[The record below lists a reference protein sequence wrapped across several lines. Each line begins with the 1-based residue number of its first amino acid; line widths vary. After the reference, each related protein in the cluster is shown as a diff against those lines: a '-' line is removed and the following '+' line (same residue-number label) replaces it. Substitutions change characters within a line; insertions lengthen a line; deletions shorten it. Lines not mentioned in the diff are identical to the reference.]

1 MLQIRIV
8 IVVVAKEKLKESFFE
23 IVNKGSL
30 FFVSLFLS
38 PLSFSCKSMT
48 RMMTWQFFRTVLG
61 IRSKEVASLFWLHFF
76 FSSLSLFEKFWR
88 NFCRASW
95 GRFNENWKMFKNVYF
110 NLYSSEL
117 FLLLSIEKY
126 VETMSIEINFDLL
139 NFSACSIIYKL
150 VNFIE

>member
-1 MLQIRIV
+1 MRGTFCLFFFFSFELRCYKFALLLLSLQ
-8 IVVVAKEKLKESFFE
+8 KEKLKESFFE

-95 GRFNENWKMFKNVYF
+95 GRFNKNIRMFK
-110 NLYSSEL
+110 
-117 FLLLSIEKY
+117 
-126 VETMSIEINFDLL
+126 MSIFTDVVL
-139 NFSACSIIYKL
+139 S
-150 VNFIE
+150 